1 VSYEVILRITMSG
14 MDFVYN
20 QLMKHETSINDLQRL
35 YPTINMALDDIND
48 LKRFRDL
55 YRSDIIDG
63 VAKSTLA
70 LESYAELNY
79 KNNNTTDN
87 LNNFIKTFNQWAD
100 IIKGLQTSVEGL
112 KKENIELRDKLT
124 KLSSKK

>member
-1 VSYEVILRITMSG
+1 
-14 MDFVYN
+14 
-20 QLMKHETSINDLQRL
+20 MKHETSINDLQRL